1 MTLGQLL
8 LLALIIVVI
17 WLGKKLKKHEEKIRE
32 LEGRL
37 KKGKQI
43 K

>member
-8 LLALIIVVI
+8 LLVLIVVVF
-17 WLGKKLKKHEEKIRE
+17 WLGKKLKKHEAKIAE

-37 KKGKQI
+37 GKGR
-43 K
+43 